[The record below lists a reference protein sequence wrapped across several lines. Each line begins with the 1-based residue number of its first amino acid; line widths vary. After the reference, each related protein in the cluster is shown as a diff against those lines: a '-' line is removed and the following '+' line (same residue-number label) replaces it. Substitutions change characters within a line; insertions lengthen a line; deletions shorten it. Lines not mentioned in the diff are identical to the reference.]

1 MPRKSKAPVLSR
13 GIFCHRSNGVADVT
27 CCMDNQ
33 LNGTNGIKMT
43 RKAKDKAVEKL
54 LMRKLSADESFEIIE
69 SPGKESEYSNT
80 IELYDALP
88 KYVWDTRGNKRTYL
102 TLS

>member
-1 MPRKSKAPVLSR
+1 
-13 GIFCHRSNGVADVT
+13 
-27 CCMDNQ
+27 
-33 LNGTNGIKMT
+33 MT

-54 LMRKLSADESFEIIE
+54 LIEKNSPQMSLFEIIE

-88 KYVWDTRGNKRTYL
+88 KYVWDTKREQEDLSNAVVTRQCTLRGQQIYRQSKTSDY
-102 TLS
+102 